1 MCVCVCVFVCL
12 HVSPRGPHMG
22 LEGTSGEGPRTQGS
36 SPAPGRREPALG
48 QRSHAGSQVCRRSPV
63 ISKSCLASALRRD
76 SSFSRETRVDE
87 TDSPLRRGRRR
98 PRPASG
104 LASCESHR
112 APGCLHSSFGG
123 KQIGP
128 RKVGQ
133 LAAKRHF
140 LLVSG
145 APLRALPTAPHSAL
159 PRSELPAAPLLSSLL
174 PALSSFWPP
183 APFSPLFSLHR
194 HPLLLP
200 LSASDTSGIS
210 TRIQSICCLSKQITC
225 LF

>member
-1 MCVCVCVFVCL
+1 MCVSGWTRRKSVCVCVCVFVCL

-159 PRSELPAAPLLSSLL
+159 PRSELLAAPSLV
-174 PALSSFWPP
+174 PP
-183 APFSPLFSLHR
+183 SC
-194 HPLLLP
+194 PLLLLAP
-200 LSASDTSGIS
+200 CPFLASVLSPPTSS
-210 TRIQSICCLSKQITC
+210 PPSSLRL
-225 LF
+225 

>member
-1 MCVCVCVFVCL
+1 
-12 HVSPRGPHMG
+12 MG
-22 LEGTSGEGPRTQGS
+22 
-36 SPAPGRREPALG
+36 
-48 QRSHAGSQVCRRSPV
+48 SHRVGHDWSDLAAAAAV
-63 ISKSCLASALRRD
+63 ISKRSLASALRRD
-76 SSFSRETRVDE
+76 SGFSRETRVDE

-140 LLVSG
+140 LLVSS
-145 APLRALPTAPHSAL
+145 APLRALPTSPHSL
-159 PRSELPAAPLLSSLL
+159 LFRGLSSLWL
-174 PALSSFWPP
+174 
-183 APFSPLFSLHR
+183 PFS
-194 HPLLLP
+194 HPSFLPSPPSGPLP
-200 LSASDTSGIS
+200 LSRLCSLS
-210 TRIQSICCLSKQITC
+210 TDILPCFLSPPLTLEVLEQEYNQSVVFQKQITC

>member
-1 MCVCVCVFVCL
+1 MCVCVYTFH
-12 HVSPRGPHMG
+12 HVGLTWAWRGPQGRVPEHKG
-22 LEGTSGEGPRTQGS
+22 LVLRQGEGSLLSG
-36 SPAPGRREPALG
+36 
-48 QRSHAGSQVCRRSPV
+48 HAGSHVYRRSPV
-63 ISKSCLASALRRD
+63 ISKRSLASALRRD
-76 SSFSRETRVDE
+76 SRETRVDE

-112 APGCLHSSFGG
+112 APGCLRSSFGG

-183 APFSPLFSLHR
+183 APFSLFSLHR